1 MKYSVRQNK
10 FRIRP
15 RCTLISTA
23 GPFFMG
29 IIFKKP
35 VMILRKQ
42 FTELRIQRIMT
53 GAGCF
58 IEVNGIVIFDC
69 LMGESLVQYCIDVF
83 LKNHI
88 FCCIESPEGI
98 YTDTVMTELPECAP
112 AGSADSE

>member
-1 MKYSVRQNK
+1 MYSDQY
-10 FRIRP
+10 
-15 RCTLISTA
+15 SGA
-23 GPFFMG
+23 FFMG

-83 LKNHI
+83 LKI
-88 FCCIESPEGI
+88 T
-98 YTDTVMTELPECAP
+98 Y
-112 AGSADSE
+112 SAVLKVRRGFIPIL